1 MSLPSVPKHFVADR
15 NPSASVEEQHTQDPL
30 EKIRQGDA
38 MGDVH
43 AAARSPEPAT
53 PRDWGTPDRN
63 MQPNTMS
70 GYFAPGMYETRA
82 EEKNERHAYLR
93 MMPIAFAVALLDR
106 SNLSAAFVIGLADD
120 LELSRDSR
128 YNIISCSLYISHMCF
143 LPAIVVFCQRYSA
156 RWWLSTCVLVWGGV
170 CIAAGF
176 VNHWSQLLACRI
188 VLGALEACFLQRS
201 HCLLFMTYA
210 NRELGKRFAVFSL
223 SGVSMA
229 AVVDISSRKFASDLQ
244 NRAHGL
250 SSVQHV
256 MSAFSPLLNEAFSR
270 TPTWGPTHRWSWIFI
285 WAGVLTVIVAVPVLL
300 FVGDVETAP
309 WLTERERDMLAGK
322 THSLTQVPCAEA
334 KSKDVEVATRHQRGV
349 HLGAG
354 EVLTIMREQRL
365 LFASTALFCTAL
377 FPAILL
383 AYFLPIILVDVGFS
397 GDAALIMSA
406 PVKLSGLAVGLASA
420 VIADRYRARL
430 AAVMTGNV
438 ITSIGLG
445 LLLFEVSKV
454 RFGGAFLVDIGAAIS
469 VANVPPLQAAN
480 FADIKVKSVSA
491 GCLTLGSALAG
502 IVATLVF
509 RTQDRPKFLLGL
521 SWGFATQALSL
532 LLCIAMILYLSH
544 MNRLARQGLVIIQSK
559 REFRYSF

>member
-1 MSLPSVPKHFVADR
+1 MSLLSVPKQFVAER
-15 NPSASVEEQHTQDPL
+15 NLSASVEEQTSQDPL
-30 EKIRQGDA
+30 GKIRQDDA
-38 MGDVH
+38 IDDAH
-43 AAARSPEPAT
+43 AAARFPEPVT
-53 PRDWGTPDRN
+53 LRNSGTPN
-63 MQPNTMS
+63 SSMQPNTMR
-70 GYFAPGMYETRA
+70 GQFVPGTYETRP
-82 EEKNERHAYLR
+82 EGKDERYAHLR
-93 MMPIAFAVALLDR
+93 MMRKIDCHLLPLAIAFAVALLDR
-106 SNLSAAFVIGLADD
+106 SNLSAAFVVGLAHD

-128 YNIISCSLYISHMCF
+128 YNMISCSLYISHLCF
-143 LPAIVVFCQRYSA
+143 LPVIVILCQRYSA
-156 RWWLSTCVLVWGGV
+156 RWWLFTCVLVWGGV

-188 VLGALEACFLQRS
+188 VLGALEACFLQRA

-210 NRELGKRFAVFSL
+210 NRQLGKRFAVFSL
-223 SGVSMA
+223 SG
-229 AVVDISSRKFASDLQ
+229 
-244 NRAHGL
+244 
-250 SSVQHV
+250 HV

-285 WAGVLTVIVAVPVLL
+285 WAGVLTVIVAIPVLL

-309 WLTERERDMLAGK
+309 WLTEYERHMLAGK
-322 THSLTQVPCAEA
+322 THIVTQGPCEKA
-334 KSKDVEVATRHQRGV
+334 KSKDIEDDTRPQRGV
-349 HLGAG
+349 HLGTG
-354 EVLTIMREQRL
+354 EVLTIVREQPL
-365 LFASTALFCTAL
+365 VFASTALFFAAL
-377 FPAILL
+377 FPVILL

-397 GDAALIMSA
+397 GDEALIMSA
-406 PVKLSGLAVGLASA
+406 PVKLSGLAVGLTSA
-420 VIADRYRARL
+420 IIADRYQSRL

-445 LLLFEVSKV
+445 LLLLEMSKI
-454 RFGGAFLVDIGAAIS
+454 RFGGVFLVDVGAAIS

-480 FADIKVKSVSA
+480 FADVKVKSVSA

-521 SWGFATQALSL
+521 GWGFATQALSL

-544 MNRLARQGLVIIQSK
+544 MNRLARKGLVIIQRK